1 MTDRIFFLCAFLA
14 AAVMVAI
21 AVLPGFNTRPTGP
34 VSGGNTDYRRIEVS
48 GAQLNRF
55 VAGGDAD
62 ISLVRADGEAA
73 LRIEV
78 AAATL
83 ADDPIRG
90 PHFILDRDLETV
102 FAGREVRITIRA
114 RAADQYGA
122 EQMRVNYSVGS
133 AIESGWEKFTIT
145 REFADSVF
153 TWTPPERTPGTDAGY
168 DYLGIR
174 PVVPEKQRAILVQS
188 VVFEPAL

>member
-1 MTDRIFFLCAFLA
+1 MTDRIFFLTAFLA
-14 AAVMVAI
+14 AALMVGI
-21 AVLPGFNTRPTGP
+21 AVLPGLNAKPSGP

-62 ISLVRADGEAA
+62 ISLVRADGKAA

-78 AAATL
+78 AVNTL

-90 PHFILDRDLETV
+90 PHFILDRDMETV

-133 AIESGWEKFTIT
+133 AIESGWETFTVT

-153 TWTPPERTPGTDAGY
+153 VWTPPPRTAGTDPGY

-174 PVVPEKQRAILVQS
+174 PVVPEKQRAILIQS
-188 VVFEPAL
+188 VIFEPAL